1 MSLKVWL
8 PLCGDLK
15 QYGTSDIVA
24 SNNGATI
31 NTNGK
36 IGSCYSFDGSDDY
49 ISLNNPTALYNVF
62 KGGTQQFSI
71 TFWIYH
77 NDSTRAII
85 FGDYGLT
92 GSISFNIE
100 LTTTHQV
107 RFYWAGTPDKNFN
120 STSSVGLQT
129 WTHIS
134 LTYDGSKVNIYKNG
148 ILLSDV
154 YTGTLATKSKTAGSF
169 YIGRDNRT
177 GTTAFNGCL
186 NDFRIYDH
194 CLSAAEVHEIS
205 QGLVLHYKLDDISHG
220 IVDSSGYSHNGI
232 MTNNITFTNNTP
244 RYSNAT
250 FLNKVR
256 INSASGF
263 PSGENPVFTVCFWT
277 KILSTITYVSYG
289 DLIGFYDKDQGNN
302 TFRLELCGSPASN
315 NLMWFRGPSGRNGG
329 GFNMNSSS
337 SSGWFSKDTWHHIA
351 LVGDGINKKY
361 YCYLD
366 GKLCGSYN
374 GSANT
379 WEPTGQWYLS
389 DTTEATAY
397 FSDVRIYCTAL
408 SADDIFTLYHT
419 SAKVD
424 NKQNLHSFEFIED
437 QSKISITKRG
447 QTTSDKFN
455 EITSTKFKKDTTI
468 ETAQL
473 IEF

>member
-15 QYGTSDIVA
+15 QQGISDIT
-24 SNNGATI
+24 AT
-31 NTNGK
+31 TFETPVYVDGK
-36 IGSCYSFDGSDDY
+36 IGQCYQRANSNSQLTNG
-49 ISLNNPTALYNVF
+49 INLNNNLLDIL
-62 KGGTQQFSI
+62 GTQASI
-71 TFWIYH
+71 AVWIKPLGTHTHY
-77 NDSTRAII
+77 NGTIASSGNWNAKKWA
-85 FGDYGLT
+85 FGVSQDNTKVDVLC
-92 GSISFNIE
+92 GSYNNYINCNIPVNE
-100 LTTTHQV
+100 
-107 RFYWAGTPDKNFN
+107 
-120 STSSVGLQT
+120 
-129 WTHIS
+129 WTHLVS
-134 LTYDGSKVNIYKNG
+134 TFDNGTCKLYKNG
-148 ILLSDV
+148 E
-154 YTGTLATKSKTAGSF
+154 
-169 YIGRDNRT
+169 YIGQLT
-177 GTTAFNGCL
+177 GQKAFETDAQNACIARETYAGGYFGFNGCI
-186 NDFRIYDH
+186 NDVRIYDH